1 MEIIMEKNNKVLFV
15 TEKWCDADPNKGLTN
30 NYHNLFGTFRNTF
43 PDTQFNIVHMDEYSL
58 RKKQH
63 IDNFLMT
70 LIERSEPDIVIFSL
84 LGKSNLNPTN
94 ISLKFIKERGC
105 KTVFM
110 WPDVFDGW
118 GIPEIQELNVEG
130 LADLHVCWGSEKN
143 FETEQ
148 DNVVWLWAPQDETLY
163 HPLENNMHTLESS
176 FLGSPR
182 YPERQKFLTHLL
194 TSGAKVFIG
203 GGQREEGLTPMKY
216 AELMRNSKISINFPQ
231 GPDGYDQCKGR
242 VWEILASKSLL
253 LERKNNATAALLT
266 EGVHYIEFTD
276 EEDLAA
282 KIDYYLENDGER
294 EHIAEK
300 GYQRFKEAFTAKV
313 FWNTIMER
321 IK

>member
-1 MEIIMEKNNKVLFV
+1 
-15 TEKWCDADPNKGLTN
+15 
-30 NYHNLFGTFRNTF
+30 
-43 PDTQFNIVHMDEYSL
+43 
-58 RKKQH
+58 
-63 IDNFLMT
+63 
-70 LIERSEPDIVIFSL
+70 
-84 LGKSNLNPTN
+84 
-94 ISLKFIKERGC
+94 
-105 KTVFM
+105 
-110 WPDVFDGW
+110 
-118 GIPEIQELNVEG
+118 
-130 LADLHVCWGSEKN
+130 
-143 FETEQ
+143 
-148 DNVVWLWAPQDETLY
+148 
-163 HPLENNMHTLESS
+163 MHTLESS